1 MFSIS
6 RGLSAQ
12 CGKLLQRFVLAVLF
26 ATSVVAASA
35 AQAGYTTTRYPIV
48 LMHGMSG
55 FDRIGALDYFY
66 GIPQALRDGGA
77 RVFVAEVSAFN
88 SSEERGEQLLQ
99 QVKNV
104 IAITGAQKVN
114 LIGHSH
120 GSHTVRYVAAVA
132 PHLVASVTAVGGPNK
147 GSKVADFVNE
157 NLREGSWLRG
167 VAASLANALGQ
178 VIGFFS
184 SKPGFE
190 ENAIA
195 GLKSLTSNGSAAF
208 NAKFPQGVPT
218 TSCGDGANIVNG
230 IRYYSWTGDRVFTN
244 VFDPLDAPLGVV
256 APLHGLFV
264 QNDGLVSVCSSKL
277 GKSLGVYSQNHL
289 DEVNQTL
296 GLVDIFSVNP
306 KTLYRQHANR
316 LQNAG
321 L

>member
-1 MFSIS
+1 MFAITRAVSAVS
-6 RGLSAQ
+6 RRQWQQL
-12 CGKLLQRFVLAVLF
+12 VLAALF
-26 ATSVVAASA
+26 ALGAATSH
-35 AQAGYTTTRYPIV
+35 AGYTTTKYPIV

-55 FDRIGALDYFY
+55 FDSVGALDYFY
-66 GIPQALRDGGA
+66 GIPQALRDSGA

-104 IAITGAQKVN
+104 LAITGAQKVN

-120 GSHTVRYVAAVA
+120 GSQTVRYVAGVA
-132 PHLVASVTAVGGPNK
+132 PELVASVTAVGGPNK

-157 NLREGSWLRG
+157 NFREGSWLRG
-167 VAASLANALGQ
+167 VAAGLANALGQ

-184 SKPGFE
+184 GKPGYE

-195 GLKSLTSNGSAAF
+195 GLNSLTSSGAAAF
-208 NAKFPQGVPT
+208 NAKFPQGMPT
-218 TSCGDGANIVNG
+218 TSCGDGASVVNG
-230 IRYYSWTGDRVFTN
+230 IRYYSWTGDRVLTN
-244 VFDPLDAPLGVV
+244 IFDPLDASLGII
-256 APLHGLFV
+256 APLNGVFV

-277 GKSLGVYSQNHL
+277 GKSIGVYNQNHA
-289 DEVNQTL
+289 DEVNQTI
-296 GLVDIFSVNP
+296 GLVDVFSVNP

-316 LQNAG
+316 LQTAG

>member
-1 MFSIS
+1 MSSIS
-6 RGLSAQ
+6 CGLSAQ

-26 ATSVVAASA
+26 ATSLVAASA

-48 LMHGMSG
+48 LMHGMAG
-55 FDRIGALDYFY
+55 FDRVGAIDYFY
-66 GIPQALRDGGA
+66 GIPQSLRDGGA

-104 IAITGAQKVN
+104 LAITGASKVN

-132 PHLVASVTAVGGPNK
+132 PQLVASVTAVGGPNK
-147 GSKVADFVNE
+147 GSSVADFINA

-167 VAASLANALGQ
+167 VAVSLANALGQ

-184 SKPGFE
+184 SKPGYE

-195 GLKSLTSNGSAAF
+195 ALKSLTSNGSAAF
-208 NAKFPQGVPT
+208 NAKFPQGMPT
-218 TSCGDGANIVNG
+218 TDCGDGASVVNG
-230 IRYYSWTGDRVFTN
+230 IRYYSWTGDRVLTN
-244 VFDPLDAPLGVV
+244 IFDPLDAPLGIV
-256 APLHGLFV
+256 APLHGIFV

-277 GKSLGVYSQNHL
+277 GRSLGVYSQNHL

-306 KTLYRQHANR
+306 KTLFRQHANR
-316 LQNAG
+316 LQSAA

>member
-1 MFSIS
+1 MFHIARTVSAVS
-6 RGLSAQ
+6 RRQ
-12 CGKLLQRFVLAVLF
+12 WQQFVLAILF
-26 ATSVVAASA
+26 AIGTAASH
-35 AQAGYTTTRYPIV
+35 AGYTTTKYPIV

-55 FDRIGALDYFY
+55 FDRVGAIDYFY
-66 GIPQALRDGGA
+66 GIPQSLRDSGA
-77 RVFVAEVSAFN
+77 RVYVAEVSAFN

-120 GSHTVRYVAAVA
+120 GSQTVRYVASVA
-132 PHLVASVTAVGGPNK
+132 PELVASVTAVGGPNK

-167 VAASLANALGQ
+167 VAASLANALGEI
-178 VIGFFS
+178 IGFLS
-184 SKPGFE
+184 SKPDYE

-195 GLKSLTSNGSAAF
+195 GLLSLTSNGAATF
-208 NAKFPQGVPT
+208 NAKFPQGMPT
-218 TSCGDGANIVNG
+218 TSCGDGASVVNNV
-230 IRYYSWTGDRVFTN
+230 RYYSWTGDRVLTN
-244 VFDPLDAPLGVV
+244 IFDPLDGALGIV

-277 GKSLGVYSQNHL
+277 GKSLGVYNQNHL
-289 DEVNQTL
+289 DEVNQTI
-296 GLVDIFSVNP
+296 GLVDVFSVNP

-316 LQNAG
+316 LQTSG

>member
-1 MFSIS
+1 MINVRRSF
-6 RGLSAQ
+6 
-12 CGKLLQRFVLAVLF
+12 
-26 ATSVVAASA
+26 SVVSRKQWATAVASFFLGLA
-35 AQAGYTTTRYPIV
+35 CAHAGYTTTKYPIV

-66 GIPQALRDGGA
+66 GIPQALRDSGA
-77 RVFVAEVSAFN
+77 QVYVAEVSAFN

-104 IAITGAQKVN
+104 IALTGAKKVN

-120 GSHTVRYVAAVA
+120 GSQTVRYVAAVA
-132 PHLVASVTAVGGPNK
+132 PDLVASVTAVGGPNK
-147 GSKVADFVNE
+147 GSKVADFTNE
-157 NLREGSWLRG
+157 NFREGSWLRG
-167 VAASLANALGQ
+167 VAVSLANALGQ

-184 SKPGFE
+184 GKPGYE
-190 ENAIA
+190 ENALA
-195 GLKSLTSNGSAAF
+195 GLNSLTTSGAAAF
-208 NAKFPQGVPT
+208 NAKFPQGMPT
-218 TSCGDGANIVNG
+218 TSCGDGASVVNG
-230 IRYYSWTGDRVFTN
+230 IRYYSWTGDRVLTN
-244 VFDPLDAPLGVV
+244 ILDPLDASLGLI

-277 GKSLGVYSQNHL
+277 GKTIGTYSQNHV

-306 KTLYRQHANR
+306 KTLFRQHANR